1 MDIAPAS
8 GGGGGVFLGIRAGYG
23 VWIRSRACAWHD
35 NGVQSGLLLII
46 AFLFLALSGLQG
58 VGGGGCLCP
67 ISRLGC
73 VQYRE
78 LGARARMALS
88 FSDTLLVVSILDI
101 VYDCHLRPLLQS

>member
-1 MDIAPAS
+1 M
-8 GGGGGVFLGIRAGYG
+8 FLGIRAGYG

-58 VGGGGCLCP
+58 VGGGGGVLV
-67 ISRLGC
+67 GC

>member
-58 VGGGGCLCP
+58 VGVGGVLVSNIEIGMCP
-67 ISRLGC
+67 ISR
-73 VQYRE
+73 
-78 LGARARMALS
+78 ARRACAHGLK
-88 FSDTLLVVSILDI
+88 
-101 VYDCHLRPLLQS
+101 LQ